1 MPKLVLI
8 AAACATLLAL
18 TDACT
23 ADRIAQNARAYEH
36 RQIIDLAGTA
46 PPPDTTW
53 ADDVWDFCNGTKLAR
68 SSAAGYGGPIRMVV
82 GVTEERI
89 LGLRVTDHQ
98 ETPGL
103 ADFLREPDRG
113 WLAALKGRTRPET
126 TAVDAVAGATIT
138 SEAVI
143 RAVRDAMTQAEG
155 SDLRG
160 CST

>member
-18 TDACT
+18 TDAWT
-23 ADRIAQNARAYEH
+23 ADRIARNARAYEH
-36 RQIIDLAGTA
+36 RQIIDLAGTS
-46 PPPDTTW
+46 PPPDTAW
-53 ADDVWDFCNGTKLAR
+53 ANDVWDFCNGTKLAR
-68 SSAAGYGGPIRMVV
+68 SSAVGYGGSIRMVV
-82 GVTEERI
+82 GVTGERI

-113 WLAALKGRTRPET
+113 WLAVLKGRTQRDT
-126 TAVDAVAGATIT
+126 TTVDAVAGATIT

-143 RAVRDAMTQAEG
+143 RAVRDAMARAEG
-155 SDLRG
+155 SGAQG
-160 CST
+160 CSA